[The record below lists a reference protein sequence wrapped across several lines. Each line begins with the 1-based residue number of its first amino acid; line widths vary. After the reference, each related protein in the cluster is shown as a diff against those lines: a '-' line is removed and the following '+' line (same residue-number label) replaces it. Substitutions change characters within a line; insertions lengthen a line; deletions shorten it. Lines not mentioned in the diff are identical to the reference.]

1 MAKTEKLFVVEV
13 GEDFSIMVSGPVTSC
28 ADPSGVIGSI
38 NYDFT
43 ATDSNL
49 VQTRNPYRVVP
60 NIKGY
65 IERKPLV

>member
-1 MAKTEKLFVVEV
+1 MAKTEKLFIVEV

-43 ATDSNL
+43 ATDSGL
-49 VQTRNPYRVVP
+49 VQTINPYRVVL
-60 NIKGY
+60 NVNGY
-65 IERKPLV
+65 ERKPLV

>member
-1 MAKTEKLFVVEV
+1 MAKTEKLFIVEV

-43 ATDSNL
+43 ATDSGL
-49 VQTRNPYRVVP
+49 VQTKNPYRVMLNVDS
-60 NIKGY
+60 Y
-65 IERKPLV
+65 ERKPV

>member
-1 MAKTEKLFVVEV
+1 MAKTEKLFIVEV

-43 ATDSNL
+43 ATDSGL
-49 VQTRNPYRVVP
+49 VQTINPYRVVL
-60 NIKGY
+60 NVNGY
-65 IERKPLV
+65 ERKPI